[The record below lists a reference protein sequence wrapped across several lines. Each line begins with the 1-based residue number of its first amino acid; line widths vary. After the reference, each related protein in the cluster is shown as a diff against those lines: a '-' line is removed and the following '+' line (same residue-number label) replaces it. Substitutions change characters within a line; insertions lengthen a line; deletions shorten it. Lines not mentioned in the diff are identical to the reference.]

1 MLAIYKKEVRSYIY
15 SMTGSVMM
23 AVFLAFVGF
32 FTTQVNIAYGY
43 SALEYTLGF
52 LVVYCIIIIIVP
64 FVTMRSIAEER
75 HSRTEQLLFS
85 LPIPMYKIVVAK
97 YLAQLT
103 IFAVPMLITAI
114 YPLLLSLFGEV
125 NFAATYSVWLVL
137 FLLIAAMVAMGMFI
151 SSLVESQIIAAII
164 TAGVFFLLY
173 FMSNITASLSTA
185 AMTSLI
191 AFSVMFILFGCV
203 VFLLTKNG
211 PAAMVSALLPIV
223 VSLIFYIITPD
234 SFSGLFAVVI
244 DKLAIFDRFVE
255 VVSYR
260 SLDITAIVYFITVS
274 VVFVFMTVQ
283 SVERRRWN

>member
-15 SMTGSVMM
+15 SLTGSVMM
-23 AVFLAFVGF
+23 AVFLAFIGF

-43 SALEYTLGF
+43 SALEYTFGF

-64 FVTMRSIAEER
+64 FMTMRSIAEER
-75 HSRTEQLLFS
+75 HSKTEQLLFS

-114 YPLLLSLFGEV
+114 YPLLLSIFGEV

-151 SSLVESQIIAAII
+151 SSLVESQIIAAIL

-173 FMSNITASLSTA
+173 FMSNITASLPA
-185 AMTSLI
+185 DAMTSLV
-191 AFSVMFILFGCV
+191 AFSVLFILFGGV
-203 VFLLTKNG
+203 VYLLTKNG
-211 PAAMVSALLPIV
+211 PTAMVAALLPIV

-255 VVSYR
+255 VVTFR